1 MLFSTRSVFFEV
13 SLYNVEMA
21 HRLFADAQGISG
33 MNSIQMKGINST
45 LSQVVLENINYLK
58 QHLDGILINSDRTLI
73 ENLIEETEFLL
84 EQVKSSSRTYQ
95 EKYNTFNQLNASW
108 FDAWRHYKGIPEA
121 IGLIRLIDRLTNF
134 STAYS
139 YLFLSLSL
147 INEGKTGEDK
157 SDLER
162 VVSGFL
168 LLSEIVD
175 VFISFFSISELK
187 QIHNGAKNAISI
199 SVRGVEEYFE
209 NGLELSN
216 LVTQLKAYSSL
227 IILKI
232 GEHVDKLEELEQS
245 NRVKVKTRTVT
256 SSNKQLRPFGLC
268 TGEFIVP
275 DGFEEP
281 LSEETLNAFEGK

>member
-1 MLFSTRSVFFEV
+1 
-13 SLYNVEMA
+13 
-21 HRLFADAQGISG
+21 
-33 MNSIQMKGINST
+33 MNNIQMKGVSST
-45 LSQVVLENINYLK
+45 LSQVVLEDINYLK
-58 QHLDGILINSDRTLI
+58 QHLDDILVNSDQTLI

-84 EQVKSSSRTYQ
+84 EQAKSSSKTYQ
-95 EKYNTFNQLNASW
+95 EKYNTFNQLTNSWLNAWS
-108 FDAWRHYKGIPEA
+108 HYRDIPEA
-121 IGLIRLIDRLTNF
+121 IELIRLIAHLTNF

-139 YLFLSLSL
+139 YLFLSFSL

-157 SDLER
+157 ADLKR

-175 VFISFFSISELK
+175 VFVSFFSISELK
-187 QIHNGAKNAISI
+187 QIHNGARNAISV

-232 GEHVDKLEELEQS
+232 EEHINGLEEPEQS
-245 NRVKVKTRTVT
+245 SKVTVETRSAI
-256 SSNKQLRPFGLC
+256 SSGKQLRPFGLC
-268 TGEFIVP
+268 TGEFVVP
-275 DGFEEP
+275 DNFDAPLPEEI
-281 LSEETLNAFEGK
+281 LNAFEGK

>member
-1 MLFSTRSVFFEV
+1 
-13 SLYNVEMA
+13 
-21 HRLFADAQGISG
+21 
-33 MNSIQMKGINST
+33 MNSIQMQGVNST
-45 LSQVVLENINYLK
+45 LSQVVLEDISYLK
-58 QHLDGILINSDRTLI
+58 QHLDDILVNSDQTLI

-84 EQVKSSSRTYQ
+84 EQAKNSSKTYQ
-95 EKYNTFNQLNASW
+95 EKYDIFNQLTNSW
-108 FDAWRHYKGIPEA
+108 FDVWRHYKDIPEA
-121 IGLIRLIDRLTNF
+121 IDLIRLIDHLTNF

-139 YLFLSLSL
+139 YLSLSLSR

-157 SDLER
+157 ADLER

-175 VFISFFSISELK
+175 VFVSFFSISELK
-187 QIHNGAKNAISI
+187 QIHNGARNAISA

-209 NGLELSN
+209 DGLELSN

-232 GEHVDKLEELEQS
+232 EEHLNRLEEREQS
-245 NRVKVKTRTVT
+245 SKVKVETRPAI
-256 SSNKQLRPFGLC
+256 SNGKQLRPFGLC

-275 DGFEEP
+275 DDFDAPLPEEI
-281 LSEETLNAFEGK
+281 LNAFEGR